1 MTTKPPTPERL
12 AGFSDGVLVVII
24 TIMVLDLKAPHGA
37 NWSALVPLWP
47 TFLSYGLSYL
57 FVGVFWANHHYML
70 RDARVAGPMLVG
82 ANLFTLF
89 TVSLIPFC
97 TAYLAE
103 NRMASFPTALY
114 AGVLLIATFAYLLLK
129 HVVVAQNEL
138 YFGGTAEER
147 KQARL
152 DYCGFICARD
162 SFRVYPSRAL
172 VLPDPCRSAPLLPA
186 QRIPRNLTTR
196 PGRPARLSSPW

>member
-24 TIMVLDLKAPHGA
+24 TIMVIDLKAPHGA

-57 FVGVFWANHHYML
+57 FVGVFWASHHYML

-97 TAYLAE
+97 TASW
-103 NRMASFPTALY
+103 RRTVWRRSQPPSTPAS
-114 AGVLLIATFAYLLLK
+114 
-129 HVVVAQNEL
+129 
-138 YFGGTAEER
+138 
-147 KQARL
+147 
-152 DYCGFICARD
+152 
-162 SFRVYPSRAL
+162 S
-172 VLPDPCRSAPLLPA
+172 
-186 QRIPRNLTTR
+186 
-196 PGRPARLSSPW
+196 